1 MDEDLE
7 RLLSNPFEAPKP
19 DPAVQ
24 AAAGEVLRAAE
35 TAIAGKE
42 SRESQ
47 DYSVFK
53 KPVEDVLSAHPA
65 TARDVEE
72 RILAAA
78 PGTKLATLVAP
89 YESRFRVNL
98 DELRKAFHSYVE
110 TVRDELL
117 SREAERLK
125 RRYFQ
130 EDALPAQI
138 EFIKLKR
145 MYEKLRTFNEFAK
158 KDWLEVQKL
167 VDALGV
173 MTESGSP
180 VALVAQRSL
189 PSVLLLLRQTDA
201 FLDALGQYLAVE
213 EETVDPVSGSHRAI
227 ASYRPDVIYT
237 LRGFFGLDVA
247 EEKAAP
253 VKPRFDKAEEERRRA
268 EASAPRSLVLDGPRT
283 ERNRAAVYKTQLL
296 GSRDW
301 NRTPHYSMQ
310 IPAAYV
316 EQGLEN
322 FKSAYQVNIDPQQ
335 SRGPLS
341 AAAAVV
347 RRGEGQKVLEKYLAM
362 LVGNLDECAAAIIS
376 QDFPGL
382 EKPEAFLYHC
392 GPQILY
398 NILVGHLR
406 RLSVG
411 EIFYV
416 DPNGN
421 PAQGMPDE
429 IIRKT
434 LIDWWNE
441 RFATL
446 NPEDADSYLTY
457 SRAIEMVKKEY
468 RALYEEGNQL
478 RREEQPGASYVGFER
493 WIKQNRVRV
502 FGARKIE
509 IFRRFLAG
517 TVLS

>member
-7 RLLSNPFEAPKP
+7 RLLSNPFEAPKVASTTGS
-19 DPAVQ
+19 AVD
-24 AAAGEVLRAAE
+24 EVRRAAQE
-35 TAIAGKE
+35 ANATKD
-42 SRESQ
+42 SRLSQ
-47 DYSVFK
+47 DYSVFQG
-53 KPVEDVLSAHPA
+53 PVEKVLAAHSA

-72 RILAAA
+72 RILGAGA
-78 PGTKLATLVAP
+78 GTRLRALVDP

-110 TVRDELL
+110 TVSDELL

-138 EFIKLKR
+138 QFIKLKR

-158 KDWLEVQKL
+158 KDWREVQKL
-167 VDALGV
+167 LDALGV
-173 MTESGSP
+173 MTEAGSP
-180 VALVAQRSL
+180 VALVAEQSL
-189 PSVLLLLRQTDA
+189 PPVLLLLRQTDA
-201 FLDALGQYLAVE
+201 FLDELRTYLAVE

-227 ASYRPDVIYT
+227 ASYRPDVVYT
-237 LRGFFGLDVA
+237 LRGFFGLDSPV
-247 EEKAAP
+247 EAAP
-253 VKPRFDKAEEERRRA
+253 PEHIDEAKERERLV
-268 EASAPRSLVLDGPRT
+268 EAAAPRSLILDGPRT
-283 ERNRAAVYKTQLL
+283 EKNRAAVYKTQLL

-322 FKSAYQVNIDPQQ
+322 FKAAYQVNLDPQQ

-347 RRGEGQKVLEKYLAM
+347 RKGEGQKVLDQYLAM
-362 LVGNLDECAAAIIS
+362 IIGSLDECATAILS
-376 QDFPGL
+376 DDFPGL
-382 EKPEAFLYHC
+382 EKPDAFLYHC
-392 GPQILY
+392 GPQVLH
-398 NILVGHLR
+398 NILIGHLR
-406 RLSVG
+406 RLGLG
-411 EIFYV
+411 EIFYM

-421 PAQGMPDE
+421 PAQGIPDE
-429 IIRKT
+429 LIRKT
-434 LIDWWNE
+434 LIDWWNQ

-446 NPEDADSYLTY
+446 NAEDADSYLTY
-457 SRAIEMVKKEY
+457 ARAIEMVKKEY
-468 RALYEEGNQL
+468 RALYEEGNRL

-493 WIKQNRVRV
+493 WIKQNRARV
-502 FGARKIE
+502 FGQRKIE
-509 IFRRFLAG
+509 VFRRFLAG
-517 TVLS
+517 TVLL